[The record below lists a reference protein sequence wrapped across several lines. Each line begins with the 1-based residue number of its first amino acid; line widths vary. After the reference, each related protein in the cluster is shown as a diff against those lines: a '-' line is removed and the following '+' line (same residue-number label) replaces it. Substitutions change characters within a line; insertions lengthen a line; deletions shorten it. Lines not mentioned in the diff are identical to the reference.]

1 MVAKENIEE
10 FLKSIT
16 AMLNS
21 VKQFKQEQ
29 KPEELNKL
37 SPSRLDEL
45 KFEWSRLKISLDEQA
60 ANLKEH
66 IDGLEENL
74 RELENLTSV

>member
-45 KFEWSRLKISLDEQA
+45 KFEWSRLKISLDEQV

-66 IDGLEENL
+66 LDGLEENL

>member
-1 MVAKENIEE
+1 
-10 FLKSIT
+10 
-16 AMLNS
+16 MLNS

-45 KFEWSRLKISLDEQA
+45 KFEWSRLKISLDEQV

-66 IDGLEENL
+66 LDGLEENL

>member
-45 KFEWSRLKISLDEQA
+45 KFEWSRLKISLDEQV
-60 ANLKEH
+60 ANLMEH